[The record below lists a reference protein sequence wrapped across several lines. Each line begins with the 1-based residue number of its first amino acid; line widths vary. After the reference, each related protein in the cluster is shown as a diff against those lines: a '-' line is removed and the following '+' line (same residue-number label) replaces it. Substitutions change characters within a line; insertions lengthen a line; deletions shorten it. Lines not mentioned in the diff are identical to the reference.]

1 MRITEKF
8 LFLLRCFD
16 GLSKEIINIEISKRS
31 EIENFSILLFDILNS
46 FTILYDDY
54 WVFDNLKKMESQVS
68 IEAQIIY
75 KNFQEWNFIK
85 DLIIS
90 SNNVNFFSIF
100 RLSTRE
106 SYAKIKI
113 INENKFLTE
122 LENNNLIIKRDKNVW
137 NIKKFN

>member
-1 MRITEKF
+1 M
-8 LFLLRCFD
+8 
-16 GLSKEIINIEISKRS
+16 G
-31 EIENFSILLFDILNS
+31 
-46 FTILYDDY
+46 
-54 WVFDNLKKMESQVS
+54 FDNLKKMESQVL
-68 IEAQIIY
+68 IEAKIIY

-85 DLIIS
+85 DLIRS
-90 SNNVNFFSIF
+90 SNNVNFFSVLT
-100 RLSTRE
+100 LSTRE